1 MYSLFEVRYMKYLS
15 EYLEYLKYQKN
26 YSDETIHS
34 YSIDIEEFLDY
45 INSECINICEV
56 GYDVVKAWL
65 IHLDEK
71 KNKSTTVSRKISS
84 LRGFYKYL
92 INNKVMNSN
101 PFSLVSLPKKERHL
115 PRFFYYNELEEM
127 FQVPKLNTA
136 LGQRD
141 RLLLEMLYAT
151 GVRVSEL
158 VNIKVSDI
166 NGEEIKIL
174 GKGNKERIVE
184 FGDYAES
191 ILELYL
197 NEGYKSL
204 NVKKSEYLFL
214 NNRGGK
220 LTTRGVRYILD
231 NIINK
236 TTIDKKISPH
246 MLRHTFATHLLNEG
260 CDLLTVQE
268 LLGHESLTAT
278 SIYTH
283 ITNDRLKEVYF
294 KCHPRAKK

>member
-15 EYLEYLKYQKN
+15 DYLEYLKYQKN

-65 IHLDEK
+65 INLDEK

-92 INNKVMNSN
+92 INNKVIDSN

-166 NGEEIKIL
+166 NGEEIKVL

>member
-1 MYSLFEVRYMKYLS
+1 MKYLS

>member
-1 MYSLFEVRYMKYLS
+1 MKYLS
-15 EYLEYLKYQKN
+15 DYLEYLKYQKN

-56 GYDVVKAWL
+56 CYDVVKAWL

-92 INNKVMNSN
+92 INNKVIDSN

-166 NGEEIKIL
+166 NGEEIRVL

-197 NEGYKSL
+197 KEGYKHL
-204 NVKKSEYLFL
+204 NIKKSEYLFL

>member
-56 GYDVVKAWL
+56 NYDVVKAWL

-92 INNKVMNSN
+92 INNKVIDSN

-127 FQVPKLNTA
+127 FQVSKLNTA

-166 NGEEIKIL
+166 NGEEIRVL

>member
-1 MYSLFEVRYMKYLS
+1 MKYLS

-166 NGEEIKIL
+166 NGEEIKVL
-174 GKGNKERIVE
+174 GKGTKERIVE

>member
-1 MYSLFEVRYMKYLS
+1 MKYLS

-45 INSECINICEV
+45 INSECVNICEV

-65 IHLDEK
+65 INLDEK

-166 NGEEIKIL
+166 NGEEIKVL